1 MSSSLTLWLLLAVAP
16 SWAQEGVGD
25 VPEAEPAP
33 AAAPSDAPSDAPLD
47 PAAIDFAP
55 PTKVVIAPAA
65 PTLVGAPA
73 DLARY
78 ERLRLRVVVNSKTRA
93 WRVEDGLGNA
103 LDAWTLARLTQDTA
117 AEADLT
123 ARSNEAKYWLY
134 GMTAGGLVVA
144 ASSFLPLLAIED
156 VPVPDEG
163 DYELSPSDFPDD
175 RSYQIAQEDADAR
188 YQLALLATS
197 TATGR
202 NEERRWKAS
211 FFGISGAMIA
221 AMAPFRYDY
230 VMQRESAP
238 SQTWSREDV
247 ERRVETYNEALRY
260 KLNLRYEL
268 LDGDAAEGWAP
279 DEQEIPGAPPRA
291 PATLD
296 PDAVDPS
303 TFKPEAEPTEGG
315 PAEPAPAGEPLPQGG
330 PLPKAQLFVGPG
342 MLGLRGTF

>member
-33 AAAPSDAPSDAPLD
+33 AATPSDTPSGAPTD

-55 PTKVVIAPAA
+55 PTKVVIASPT

-78 ERLRLRVVVNSKTRA
+78 ERLRLRVVVNSKTRV

-175 RSYQIAQEDADAR
+175 RSYQIAQEDADTR

-279 DEQEIPGAPPRA
+279 AEAEVPGAPPRA
-291 PATLD
+291 PTPLD
-296 PDAVDPS
+296 PDAVDPG
-303 TFKPEAEPTEGG
+303 TFKPEDPDAQ
-315 PAEPAPAGEPLPQGG
+315 PAEGAPAGEPLPQGG

>member
-1 MSSSLTLWLLLAVAP
+1 
-16 SWAQEGVGD
+16 
-25 VPEAEPAP
+25 
-33 AAAPSDAPSDAPLD
+33 
-47 PAAIDFAP
+47 
-55 PTKVVIAPAA
+55 
-65 PTLVGAPA
+65 VGAPA

-78 ERLRLRVVVNSKTRA
+78 ERLRLRVVVNSKTRV

-103 LDAWTLARLTQDTA
+103 LDAWTLARLTQDAA

-144 ASSFLPLLAIED
+144 ASAFLPLMAIED

-175 RSYQIAQEDADAR
+175 RSYQIAQEDADTR

-202 NEERRWKAS
+202 NEERRWKAT

-260 KLNLRYEL
+260 KLNLRYEVL
-268 LDGDAAEGWAP
+268 EGDAADGWAP
-279 DEQEIPGAPPRA
+279 AEEAAPAGEAAPDASPRA
-291 PATLD
+291 PAPLD

-303 TFKPEAEPTEGG
+303 TFKPDAED
-315 PAEPAPAGEPLPQGG
+315 PAGEPLPKAG
-330 PLPKAQLFVGPG
+330 PLPKAQLFLGPG

>member
-1 MSSSLTLWLLLAVAP
+1 MFSSLTVWSLLAVAP
-16 SWAQEGVGD
+16 SWAQEGVG
-25 VPEAEPAP
+25 VPSTPD
-33 AAAPSDAPSDAPLD
+33 AASPTPPLD
-47 PAAIDFAP
+47 PSAIDFAP
-55 PTKVVIAPAA
+55 PTRVVIAAAA

-78 ERLRLRVVVNSKTRA
+78 ERLRLRVVVNAKSRT

-103 LDAWTLARLTQDTA
+103 LDAWTLARLTEDEA
-117 AEADLT
+117 AVADLT
-123 ARSNEAKYWLY
+123 ARSNEARYWLY

-144 ASSFLPLLAIED
+144 ASAFLPLLAIED

-197 TATGR
+197 TGTGR
-202 NEERRWKAS
+202 NEERRWKAT
-211 FFGISGAMIA
+211 FFGISGTMIA

-260 KLNLRYEL
+260 KLNLKYEV

-279 DEQEIPGAPPRA
+279 AEAEVPGAPPRA
-291 PATLD
+291 PAPLD

-303 TFKPEAEPTEGG
+303 TFKPEAEPADG
-315 PAEPAPAGEPLPQGG
+315 APAGEPLPKAG

>member
-25 VPEAEPAP
+25 VPTVAPSTAPVPADTPEAIDLSPPSRVVFAP
-33 AAAPSDAPSDAPLD
+33 A
-47 PAAIDFAP
+47 
-55 PTKVVIAPAA
+55 V

-78 ERLRLRVVVNSKTRA
+78 ERLRLRVVVNSKSRT

-103 LDAWTLARLTQDTA
+103 LDAWTLARLTQDA
-117 AEADLT
+117 EAEADLT
-123 ARSNEAKYWLY
+123 ARSNEARYWLY

-144 ASSFLPLLAIED
+144 ASAFLPLLAIED
-156 VPVPDEG
+156 VPVPDED

-175 RSYQIAQEDADAR
+175 RSYQIAQEDADTR
-188 YQLALLATS
+188 YELALLATS
-197 TATGR
+197 TAAGR
-202 NEERRWKAS
+202 NEERRWKAT
-211 FFGISGAMIA
+211 FFGISGSMIA

-230 VMQRESAP
+230 IMQRESAP

-260 KLNLRYEL
+260 KLNVRYEL
-268 LDGDAAEGWAP
+268 LEGDAAEG
-279 DEQEIPGAPPRA
+279 RA
-291 PATLD
+291 PAEEPTTPETPVEGSPPAEDAATPPAKPAPVD

-303 TFKPEAEPTEGG
+303 LFKPDVEEPD
-315 PAEPAPAGEPLPQGG
+315 AEPLPKAG

>member
-1 MSSSLTLWLLLAVAP
+1 
-16 SWAQEGVGD
+16 
-25 VPEAEPAP
+25 
-33 AAAPSDAPSDAPLD
+33 
-47 PAAIDFAP
+47 
-55 PTKVVIAPAA
+55 VIAPVA

-78 ERLRLRVVVNSKTRA
+78 ERLRLRVVVNAKTRT

-103 LDAWTLARLTQDTA
+103 LDAWTLARLTHDTA

-144 ASSFLPLLAIED
+144 ASAFLPLLAIED
-156 VPVPDEG
+156 VPVPDED

-175 RSYQIAQEDADAR
+175 RSYQIAQEDADTR

-197 TATGR
+197 TGTGR
-202 NEERRWKAS
+202 NEERRWKAT
-211 FFGISGAMIA
+211 FFGISGTMIA

-230 VMQRESAP
+230 VMERERAP

-260 KLNLRYEL
+260 KLNLKYEV

-279 DEQEIPGAPPRA
+279 AEEAAPAGEAAPDAAPRA
-291 PATLD
+291 PAPLD

-303 TFKPEAEPTEGG
+303 TFKPDAEDPDAEPTDG
-315 PAEPAPAGEPLPQGG
+315 APAGEPLPKAG

>member
-33 AAAPSDAPSDAPLD
+33 VDAPVD
-47 PAAIDFAP
+47 PDAIDFAP
-55 PTKVVIAPAA
+55 PSRVVIAPAA

-78 ERLRLRVVVNSKTRA
+78 ERLRLRVVVNAKTRV

-103 LDAWTLARLTQDTA
+103 LDAWTLARLTEDAA

-144 ASSFLPLLAIED
+144 ASAFLPLMAIED

-175 RSYQIAQEDADAR
+175 RSYQIAQEDADTR

-202 NEERRWKAS
+202 NEERRWKAT

-260 KLNLRYEL
+260 KLNLRYEVL
-268 LDGDAAEGWAP
+268 EGDAADGWAP
-279 DEQEIPGAPPRA
+279 AEEAAPAGEAAPDAPPRA
-291 PATLD
+291 PAPLD

-303 TFKPEAEPTEGG
+303 TFKPDAED
-315 PAEPAPAGEPLPQGG
+315 PAGEPLPKAG

>member
-1 MSSSLTLWLLLAVAP
+1 MSSSLTLWLLLVVAP
-16 SWAQEGVGD
+16 SFAQEGVGGD
-25 VPEAEPAP
+25 VTPEAAP
-33 AAAPSDAPSDAPLD
+33 PDPPPGTTTD
-47 PAAIDFAP
+47 PAAIDYAP

-78 ERLRLRVVVNSKTRA
+78 ERLRLRVVVNAKTRV

-103 LDAWTLARLTQDTA
+103 LDAWTLARLTQDDA
-117 AEADLT
+117 AEADLN
-123 ARSNEAKYWLY
+123 ARSNEARYWLY

-144 ASSFLPLLAIED
+144 ASAFLPLMAIED
-156 VPVPDEG
+156 VPVPDEE

-175 RSYQIAQEDADAR
+175 RSYQIAQEDADTR

-197 TATGR
+197 TGTGR
-202 NEERRWKAS
+202 NEERRWKAT
-211 FFGISGAMIA
+211 FFGISGVMIA
-221 AMAPFRYDY
+221 SMAPFRYDY
-230 VMQRESAP
+230 VMQREAAP
-238 SQTWSREDV
+238 SQTWSREEV
-247 ERRVETYNEALRY
+247 ERRIETYNEALRY

-279 DEQEIPGAPPRA
+279 AEQELPGAPPRA
-291 PATLD
+291 PAPLD
-296 PDAVDPS
+296 PDALDPS
-303 TFKPEAEPTEGG
+303 TFKPGADDPDAEPAQG
-315 PAEPAPAGEPLPQGG
+315 APAGEPLPQGG